1 MCDLVFIVVHDEEKS
16 DVSISRLYLD
26 GTGSCCLANTIV
38 AYEILL
44 YRARNLLSME
54 RKAYLRRSGESRPP
68 RLVHGCFREEILEAI
83 TEPAGRYVRGKS
95 VHAGSVVVPTE
106 SSREQH
112 VALSGLGVSKATVTG
127 SHLTST

>member
-1 MCDLVFIVVHDEEKS
+1 
-16 DVSISRLYLD
+16 LY
-26 GTGSCCLANTIV
+26 I
-38 AYEILL
+38 
-44 YRARNLLSME
+44 
-54 RKAYLRRSGESRPP
+54 
-68 RLVHGCFREEILEAI
+68 HGCFREEILEAI

-127 SHLTST
+127 SHLILNVKPKLKQPPPQGIVSGWILPGF

>member
-1 MCDLVFIVVHDEEKS
+1 
-16 DVSISRLYLD
+16 
-26 GTGSCCLANTIV
+26 
-38 AYEILL
+38 
-44 YRARNLLSME
+44 ME

-83 TEPAGRYVRGKS
+83 TEPAGHYVRIKS
-95 VHAGSVVVPTE
+95 VHAGTFVVPTE

-112 VALSGLGVSKATVTG
+112 VGLSGLGVSKATVTG

>member
-1 MCDLVFIVVHDEEKS
+1 MLNSGLDLND
-16 DVSISRLYLD
+16 
-26 GTGSCCLANTIV
+26 TGSRCLANTIV

-44 YRARNLLSME
+44 HRTRNLLSME
-54 RKAYLRRSGESRPP
+54 RKVYLRRSGESRPP

-95 VHAGSVVVPTE
+95 VHAGSDVVPTE